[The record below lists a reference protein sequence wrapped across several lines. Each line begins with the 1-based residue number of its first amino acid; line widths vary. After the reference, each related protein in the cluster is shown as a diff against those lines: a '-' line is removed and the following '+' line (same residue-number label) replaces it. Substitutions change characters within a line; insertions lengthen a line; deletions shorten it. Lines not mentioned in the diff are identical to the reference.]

1 MKKFI
6 AIFALLF
13 TFSTAT
19 VNAETKVTDIP
30 QTPPTYGV
38 YDPDKLLDS
47 RVEERVRALNEQWSQ
62 TTLKPQI
69 AIIIVESLDYS
80 APIEMVT
87 NKVARDWKI
96 GYGDTNNGLLVVV
109 DVAHKKIRTEVSNF
123 LMGNIVTDSKAK
135 AFNETIK
142 TKFRQGDY
150 AGGLLDYLDAVDEY
164 VTPIV
169 LEGKSVDELKE
180 DAKKR
185 REKENYGNPV
195 LFIGCLVVYI
205 GFSAYKEMKNDDDDD
220 DDDDEPKGPG
230 SRRRRRRI
238 NKMRTSRGYIPMY
251 IPRSSSSSSGSSS
264 SGSGWSSG
272 GWGGGGFGGG
282 GSTGGW

>member
-19 VNAETKVTDIP
+19 VTAETKTTDIP

-38 YDPDKLLDS
+38 YDPDGLLDS

-80 APIEMVT
+80 APIEMVA

-109 DVAHKKIRTEVSNF
+109 DVAHKKIRTEVSNN
-123 LMGNIVTDSKAK
+123 LGIIVTDSKAK
-135 AFNETIK
+135 SLNETIK
-142 TKFRQGDY
+142 TNFRQQDY
-150 AGGLLDYLDAVDEY
+150 TGGLLDYLDALDAL
-164 VTPIV
+164 VTPIAS
-169 LEGKSVDELKE
+169 ENKSIDEMKE

-185 REKENYGNPV
+185 REKENHGNPV
-195 LFIGCLVVYI
+195 LFIGCLLAYI
-205 GFSAYKEMKNDDDDD
+205 GFSAYKEVMGDDDDD
-220 DDDDEPKGPG
+220 DDNDEPKGPG
-230 SRRRRRRI
+230 SRTRRRRI

>member
-6 AIFALLF
+6 AILTLLF
-13 TFSTAT
+13 TLSIAT
-19 VNAETKVTDIP
+19 VGAETKTTNIP

-38 YDPDKLLDS
+38 YDPDGLLDS

-80 APIEMVT
+80 APIEMVA

-109 DVAHKKIRTEVSNF
+109 DVAHKKIRTEVSNN
-123 LMGNIVTDSKAK
+123 LGIIVTDSKAK
-135 AFNETIK
+135 AFNKTIK

-185 REKENYGNPV
+185 REKENYGNLV
-195 LFIGCLVVYI
+195 LFIGCLVAYI
-205 GFSAYKEMKNDDDDD
+205 GFAAYKEMKNDDDDD
-220 DDDDEPKGPG
+220 DDDDFRGPG
-230 SRRRRRRI
+230 SRKRRRRI

>member
-1 MKKFI
+1 M
-6 AIFALLF
+6 
-13 TFSTAT
+13 
-19 VNAETKVTDIP
+19 
-30 QTPPTYGV
+30 
-38 YDPDKLLDS
+38 
-47 RVEERVRALNEQWSQ
+47 
-62 TTLKPQI
+62 
-69 AIIIVESLDYS
+69 ESLDYS
-80 APIEMVT
+80 APIEMVA

-96 GYGDTNNGLLVVV
+96 GYGDTNNGMLVVV
-109 DVAHKKIRTEVSNF
+109 DVAHKKIRTEVSNN
-123 LMGNIVTDSKAK
+123 LGIIVTDSKAK

-195 LFIGCLVVYI
+195 LFIGCLVAYI
-205 GFSAYKEMKNDDDDD
+205 GFSAYKEVMGDDDD

>member
-19 VNAETKVTDIP
+19 VSAETKVTDIP

-38 YDPDKLLDS
+38 YDPDGLLDS
-47 RVEERVRALNEQWSQ
+47 RVEERVRALNEAWSQ

-80 APIEMVT
+80 APVEMVA

-109 DVAHKKIRTEVSNF
+109 DVAHKKIRTEVSNN
-123 LMGNIVTDSKAK
+123 LGIIVTDSKAK

-185 REKENYGNPV
+185 REKENYGSLV
-195 LFIGCLVVYI
+195 LFIGCLVAYI
-205 GFSAYKEMKNDDDDD
+205 GFATYKEMKNDNDDDD
-220 DDDDEPKGPG
+220 DDFRGPG

>member
-1 MKKFI
+1 M
-6 AIFALLF
+6 
-13 TFSTAT
+13 
-19 VNAETKVTDIP
+19 
-30 QTPPTYGV
+30 
-38 YDPDKLLDS
+38 
-47 RVEERVRALNEQWSQ
+47 
-62 TTLKPQI
+62 
-69 AIIIVESLDYS
+69 ESLDYS
-80 APIEMVT
+80 APIEMVA

-109 DVAHKKIRTEVSNF
+109 DVAHKKIRTEVSNN
-123 LMGNIVTDSKAK
+123 LGIIVTDSKAK

-180 DAKKR
+180 DAKKQR
-185 REKENYGNPV
+185 AKENYGNLA
-195 LFIGCLVVYI
+195 LFVGCLVAYI
-205 GFSAYKEMKNDDDDD
+205 GFAAYKEMKNNDDDDD
-220 DDDDEPKGPG
+220 NDDDFRGPG
-230 SRRRRRRI
+230 SRRHRRRI

>member
-19 VNAETKVTDIP
+19 VSAETKVTDIP

-38 YDPDKLLDS
+38 YDPDGLLDS
-47 RVEERVRALNEQWSQ
+47 RVEERVRALNKAWSQ

-80 APIEMVT
+80 APVEMVA

-109 DVAHKKIRTEVSNF
+109 DVAHKKIRTEVSNN
-123 LMGNIVTDSKAK
+123 LGIIVTDSKAK

-150 AGGLLDYLDAVDEY
+150 AGGLLDYLDAVDEH

-185 REKENYGNPV
+185 REKENYGNLV
-195 LFIGCLVVYI
+195 LFIGCLVAYI
-205 GFSAYKEMKNDDDDD
+205 GFAAYKEMKNDDDDD
-220 DDDDEPKGPG
+220 DDDDFRGPG
-230 SRRRRRRI
+230 SRKRRRRI

-272 GWGGGGFGGG
+272 GWDGGGFDGG
-282 GSTGGW
+282 GSTGDW

>member
-6 AIFALLF
+6 AIFAMLF
-13 TFSTAT
+13 AFITTA

-38 YDPDKLLDS
+38 YDPDGLLDS
-47 RVEERVRALNEQWSQ
+47 RVEDRVRELNEKWSQ
-62 TTLKPQI
+62 TNLKPQI

-80 APIEMVT
+80 APIEMVA

-96 GYGDTNNGLLVVV
+96 GYGDTNNGMLVVV
-109 DVAHKKIRTEVSNF
+109 DVAHKKIRTEVSNN
-123 LMGNIVTDSKAK
+123 LGIIVTDSKAK

-142 TKFRQGDY
+142 TKFRQQDY
-150 AGGLLDYLDAVDEY
+150 TGGLLDYLDALDAL
-164 VTPIV
+164 VTPIAS
-169 LEGKSVDELKE
+169 ENKSIDEMKE

-195 LFIGCLVVYI
+195 LFIGCLVAYI
-205 GFSAYKEMKNDDDDD
+205 GFSAYKEVMGDDDDD
-220 DDDDEPKGPG
+220 DDDNEPKGPG

-272 GWGGGGFGGG
+272 GWSGGGFGGG

>member
-1 MKKFI
+1 M
-6 AIFALLF
+6 
-13 TFSTAT
+13 
-19 VNAETKVTDIP
+19 NAETKVTDIP

-38 YDPDKLLDS
+38 YDPDGLLDS

-69 AIIIVESLDYS
+69 AIIIVQSLDYS
-80 APIEMVT
+80 APIEMVA

-109 DVAHKKIRTEVSNF
+109 DVAHKKIRTEVSNN
-123 LMGNIVTDSKAK
+123 LGIIVTDSKAK
-135 AFNETIK
+135 ALNETIK
-142 TKFRQGDY
+142 TNFRQQDY
-150 AGGLLDYLDAVDEY
+150 TGGLLDYLDALDAL

-169 LEGKSVDELKE
+169 SENKSIDEMKE
-180 DAKKR
+180 DVKKR
-185 REKENYGNPV
+185 REKENYGNLV
-195 LFIGCLVVYI
+195 LFIGCLVAYI
-205 GFSAYKEMKNDDDDD
+205 GFAAYKEVMGDDDDD

-238 NKMRTSRGYIPMY
+238 NKMRTSRGYVPMY

>member
-38 YDPDKLLDS
+38 YDPDGLLDS

-80 APIEMVT
+80 APIEMVA

-109 DVAHKKIRTEVSNF
+109 DVAHKKIRTEVSNN
-123 LMGNIVTDSKAK
+123 LGIIVTDSKAK
-135 AFNETIK
+135 SLNETIK
-142 TKFRQGDY
+142 TNFRQQDY
-150 AGGLLDYLDAVDEY
+150 TGGLLDYLDALDAL
-164 VTPIV
+164 VTPIAS
-169 LEGKSVDELKE
+169 ENKSIDEMKE

-195 LFIGCLVVYI
+195 LFIGCLLAYI
-205 GFSAYKEMKNDDDDD
+205 GFSAYKEVMSDDD

-230 SRRRRRRI
+230 SRTRRRRI

>member
-1 MKKFI
+1 MG
-6 AIFALLF
+6 
-13 TFSTAT
+13 
-19 VNAETKVTDIP
+19 AETKVTDIP

-38 YDPDKLLDS
+38 YDPDGLLDS
-47 RVEERVRALNEQWSQ
+47 RVEERVRALNEAWSQ

-80 APIEMVT
+80 APIEMVA

-96 GYGDTNNGLLVVV
+96 GYGDTNNGMLVFV
-109 DVAHKKIRTEVSNF
+109 DVAHKKIRTEVSNN
-123 LMGNIVTDSKAK
+123 LGIIVTDSKAK

-150 AGGLLDYLDAVDEY
+150 TGGLLDYLDAVDGY

-180 DAKKR
+180 DAKKQ
-185 REKENYGNPV
+185 REKENYGNPM
-195 LFIGCLVVYI
+195 LFVGCLVAYI
-205 GFSAYKEMKNDDDDD
+205 GFSAYKEMKDNDDDDD
-220 DDDDEPKGPG
+220 DDDDFRGHG
-230 SRRRRRRI
+230 SRKRRRRI
-238 NKMRTSRGYIPMY
+238 NKMRKSRGYIPIY
-251 IPRSSSSSSGSSS
+251 VPRSSSSSSGSSS

>member
-19 VNAETKVTDIP
+19 VGAETKVTDIP
-30 QTPPTYGV
+30 QTPLTYGV

-47 RVEERVRALNEQWSQ
+47 RVEERVRALNEAWSQ

-69 AIIIVESLDYS
+69 AIMIVESLDYS
-80 APIEMVT
+80 APIEMVA

-109 DVAHKKIRTEVSNF
+109 DIAHKKIRTEVSNN
-123 LMGNIVTDSKAK
+123 LGIIVTDSKAK
-135 AFNETIK
+135 ALNETIK
-142 TKFRQGDY
+142 TNFRQQDY
-150 AGGLLDYLDAVDEY
+150 TDGLLDYLDALDAL

-169 LEGKSVDELKE
+169 SENKSIDEMKE

-195 LFIGCLVVYI
+195 LFVSCLLAYI
-205 GFSAYKEMKNDDDDD
+205 GFSVYKEVTGDDDD

>member
-6 AIFALLF
+6 TILALLF

-47 RVEERVRALNEQWSQ
+47 RVEERVRALNEAWSQ

-69 AIIIVESLDYS
+69 AIIVVESLDFS
-80 APIEMVT
+80 APIEMVA
-87 NKVARDWKI
+87 NKVARGWKI

-109 DVAHKKIRTEVSNF
+109 DVVHKKIRTEVSNN
-123 LMGNIVTDSKAK
+123 LGIIVTDSKAK
-135 AFNETIK
+135 SLNETIK

-150 AGGLLDYLDAVDEY
+150 TGGLLDYLDALDAL

-169 LEGKSVDELKE
+169 SENKSIDEMKE

-195 LFIGCLVVYI
+195 LFIGCLVAYI
-205 GFSAYKEMKNDDDDD
+205 GISACKEVMGDDDDD

-238 NKMRTSRGYIPMY
+238 NKMRKSRGYIPIY

>member
-6 AIFALLF
+6 AIFTLLF
-13 TFSTAT
+13 TVSTAT
-19 VNAETKVTDIP
+19 VSAETKVTDIP

-38 YDPDKLLDS
+38 YDPDGLLDS
-47 RVEERVRALNEQWSQ
+47 RVEERVRALNEAWSQ

-80 APIEMVT
+80 APIEMVA

-109 DVAHKKIRTEVSNF
+109 DVAHKKIRTEVSNN
-123 LMGNIVTDSKAK
+123 LGIIVTDSKAK

-150 AGGLLDYLDAVDEY
+150 ASGLLDYLDAVDEY

-185 REKENYGNPV
+185 REKENYGNLV
-195 LFIGCLVVYI
+195 LFIGCLVAYI
-205 GFSAYKEMKNDDDDD
+205 GFAAYKEMKNDDDDD
-220 DDDDEPKGPG
+220 DDDDFRGPG
-230 SRRRRRRI
+230 SRKRRRRI

>member
-6 AIFALLF
+6 AIFTLLF
-13 TFSTAT
+13 TVSTAT
-19 VNAETKVTDIP
+19 VSAETKVTDIP

-38 YDPDKLLDS
+38 YDPDGLLDS
-47 RVEERVRALNEQWSQ
+47 RVEERVRALNEAWSQ
-62 TTLKPQI
+62 TNLKPQI

-80 APIEMVT
+80 APVEMVA

-96 GYGDTNNGLLVVV
+96 GYGDTNNGMLVVV
-109 DVAHKKIRTEVSNF
+109 DVAHKKIRTEVSNN
-123 LMGNIVTDSKAK
+123 LGIIVTDSKAK

-180 DAKKR
+180 DAKKQ
-185 REKENYGNPV
+185 REKENYGNPM
-195 LFIGCLVVYI
+195 LFIGCLVAYI
-205 GFSAYKEMKNDDDDD
+205 GFSAYKEMKNNDDDDD
-220 DDDDEPKGPG
+220 DDDDFRGPG
-230 SRRRRRRI
+230 SRRHRRRI
-238 NKMRTSRGYIPMY
+238 NKMRKSRGYIPIY
-251 IPRSSSSSSGSSS
+251 VPRSSSSSSSSS
-264 SGSGWSSG
+264 SGGSGWSSG

>member
-6 AIFALLF
+6 AIFTLLF
-13 TFSTAT
+13 TVSTAT
-19 VNAETKVTDIP
+19 VSAETKVTDIP

-38 YDPDKLLDS
+38 YDPDGLLDS

-80 APIEMVT
+80 APIEMVA

-109 DVAHKKIRTEVSNF
+109 DVAHKKIRTEVSNN
-123 LMGNIVTDSKAK
+123 LGIIVTDSKAK

-150 AGGLLDYLDAVDEY
+150 TGGLLDYLDAVDEY

-185 REKENYGNPV
+185 REKENYGNLV
-195 LFIGCLVVYI
+195 LFIGCLVAYI
-205 GFSAYKEMKNDDDDD
+205 GFAAYKEIKDNDDDDD
-220 DDDDEPKGPG
+220 DFRGPG
-230 SRRRRRRI
+230 SRRHRRRV
-238 NKMRTSRGYIPMY
+238 NKMRASRGYIPMY